1 MSNPSVPGLLSFFLF
16 LAFLSSPA
24 EAHPN
29 FPGGCSALTG
39 HGLGGYNSEPH
50 GLGSYWKLEHDGG
63 NTASPNDRVVVK
75 LYEEHQKFDWPIQG
89 FILKTSAGTLTAKSS
104 NAAAVSACA
113 GAVGHTDSSGKQVA
127 EAYLDLPSSEGTVTV
142 TAELVASKTSVYKLT
157 LDIEV
162 VKAWNQVGSDIEGSI
177 PSSAFTGRSVSMNK
191 DGTRMVVGYQNDLMA
206 FQYDKSKS
214 PAWQKMGSFPVT
226 SDGRTGTMVSMSDD
240 GTRIASFGKDWSCLN
255 CERTTSLSVHEW
267 DSGSNL
273 WTSLEG
279 LPVNAGVH
287 LAAISGDGTRVAL
300 AQRMGG
306 DFITCTFTRIAPGHG
321 NRSVLVEPCYCLV
334 DLMR

>member
-1 MSNPSVPGLLSFFLF
+1 M
-16 LAFLSSPA
+16 
-24 EAHPN
+24 
-29 FPGGCSALTG
+29 TG

-157 LDIEV
+157 LAPPLRIGGARRPP
-162 VKAWNQVGSDIEGSI
+162 KNI
-177 PSSAFTGRSVSMNK
+177 FSVFLTK
-191 DGTRMVVGYQNDLMA
+191 
-206 FQYDKSKS
+206 
-214 PAWQKMGSFPVT
+214 
-226 SDGRTGTMVSMSDD
+226 
-240 GTRIASFGKDWSCLN
+240 
-255 CERTTSLSVHEW
+255 TTSLRPS
-267 DSGSNL
+267 S
-273 WTSLEG
+273 
-279 LPVNAGVH
+279 
-287 LAAISGDGTRVAL
+287 
-300 AQRMGG
+300 
-306 DFITCTFTRIAPGHG
+306 TF
-321 NRSVLVEPCYCLV
+321 
-334 DLMR
+334 

>member
-1 MSNPSVPGLLSFFLF
+1 MSNPSVPGLLSFFFLF

-162 VKAWNQVGSDIEGSI
+162 VKAWTQVGNDIDGTSQSDQFG
-177 PSSAFTGRSVSMNK
+177 TSVSMNT
-191 DGTRMVVGYQNDLMA
+191 DGTRMAVGAPRSDTYGKNAGGYLRVY
-206 FQYDKSKS
+206 QYDQTKS
-214 PAWQKMGSFPVT
+214 PAWQRMGADIPGDSSYEQRGMV
-226 SDGRTGTMVSMSDD
+226 VSM
-240 GTRIASFGKDWSCLN
+240 
-255 CERTTSLSVHEW
+255 
-267 DSGSNL
+267 
-273 WTSLEG
+273 
-279 LPVNAGVH
+279 
-287 LAAISGDGTRVAL
+287 SGDGTRVVSIGKAL
-300 AQRMGG
+300 YDHVVKVHEWNSDSQTWTPMSGSFRSA
-306 DFITCTFTRIAPGHG
+306 IAVSMSRDGTKIL
-321 NRSVLVEPCYCLV
+321 VLWSDGENLSFYALSSEG
-334 DLMR
+334 LGRRLEII